1 LAEAVAC
8 PKQEDPVLACSS
20 WDVAHALTITPWDSA
35 YCALS
40 GVTGQFEGYEE
51 YAEIVPHGPLALAP
65 VTQAPMATKWYLR
78 VGENR
83 VFHTVRGHAAC
94 FVAPD
99 SGLSSNDVDSVAAC
113 SQLMQEGHEECCEG

>member
-1 LAEAVAC
+1 MTETAVR
-8 PKQEDPVLACSS
+8 PTPGDSVLACSS

-51 YAEIVPHGPLALAP
+51 YAEIVPHGPPSLAP
-65 VTQAPMATKWYLR
+65 ITQAPMATKWYLR
-78 VGENR
+78 IGENR

-99 SGLSSNDVDSVAAC
+99 SSLSEIDADIVQIC
-113 SQLMQEGHEECCEG
+113 SQLFQRGDE